1 MSYSTDDFLLA
12 IHSNYGPI
20 STVSEIN
27 GGINR
32 KTKNLP
38 IPVFNTPGEGILTAF
53 GLKKQNEGPR
63 RW

>member
-1 MSYSTDDFLLA
+1 VSYSTDDFLLA

-53 GLKKQNEGPR
+53 GL
-63 RW
+63 